1 MSNEAAEKAKQS
13 ILSEYK
19 ERTKASLELRQKAV
33 KYLPGGDTRSVAYFP
48 PYPFYATHGK
58 GCFLYDL
65 DGNEYIDCVNNM
77 TSLVHGHAHPQVVA
91 AICDQA
97 AKGTAHAAPTELQ
110 SLHAE
115 KICKRIPSMQ
125 SLRFCN
131 SGTEATMFAIRAAR
145 VFTKKNIIVK
155 IDGGYHGSHDYVEV
169 NLLPDLAAKD
179 LPTASVEPGVPPAVL
194 NDVRIAPF
202 NDLDAMQRVLAADKG
217 KVAAIVVEPVLT
229 SGGGIVSEKG
239 YLAGL
244 RELADV
250 HEALLIFDEVITF
263 RFSTGGRQLVENVR
277 PDLTA
282 LGKIIGGGLP
292 VGAFGGRAE
301 IMQMF
306 DPARPDAITHSG
318 TFSGNALTMA
328 AGMATLDLLGQDE
341 IDRINGLGDRL
352 RDKLKKAMDQV
363 GITGQVRGVGSAT
376 FSLFF
381 EEPYRNAKEA
391 VLSVIPT
398 LELAQ
403 DFHLALLNQG
413 IYAIAKGMMGFVI
426 STPMDES
433 TVDLIAERFKK
444 ALDQI
449 KPLADVIGQSIEAGG
464 A

>member
-1 MSNEAAEKAKQS
+1 MTSEAAEKAKRE
-13 ILSEYK
+13 IISEYQA
-19 ERTKASLELRQKAV
+19 RTKTSLELRQKAV
-33 KYLPGGDTRSVAYFP
+33 KFLPGGDTRSVAYYP

-115 KICKRIPSMQ
+115 KICGRIPSME

-145 VFTKKNIIVK
+145 AFTKKNIIVK
-155 IDGGYHGSHDYVEV
+155 MDGGYHGSHDYVEV
-169 NLLPDLAAKD
+169 NLLPDLAAED
-179 LPTASVEPGVPPAVL
+179 LPNGILEPGVPPAIL
-194 NDVRIAPF
+194 SDVRISPY
-202 NDLDAMQRVLAADKG
+202 NDLDAMQRVLEADKG
-217 KVAAIVVEPVLT
+217 RVAAIVVEPVLT
-229 SGGGIVSEKG
+229 SGGGIMPEKG

-244 RELADV
+244 RDLADA
-250 HEALLIFDEVITF
+250 HDALLIFDEVITF
-263 RFSTGGRQLVENVR
+263 RFSVGGRQLVENVR

-282 LGKIIGGGLP
+282 LGKVIGGGLP
-292 VGAFGGRAE
+292 VGAFGGRAD

-306 DPARPDAITHSG
+306 DPSRPDAVTHSG

-328 AGMATLDLLGQDE
+328 AGMATLDLLDQDE
-341 IDRINGLGDRL
+341 IDRINSLGGRL
-352 RDKLKKAMDQV
+352 SGNLKKALDEV
-363 GITGQVRGVGSAT
+363 GIIGQIRSVGSAA

-381 EEPYRNAKEA
+381 AEPYRNAREA

-398 LELAQ
+398 LALAQ

-413 IYAIAKGMMGFVI
+413 VYAIAKGMMGFII
-426 STPMDES
+426 STPMDET
-433 TVDLIAERFKK
+433 TVDLITARYKK
-444 ALDQI
+444 ALEQI
-449 KPLADVIGQSIEAGG
+449 KPLADEIGK
-464 A
+464 

>member
-1 MSNEAAEKAKQS
+1 MTSEAAEKAKRE
-13 ILSEYK
+13 IISEYQA
-19 ERTKASLELRQKAV
+19 RTKTSLELRQKAV
-33 KYLPGGDTRSVAYFP
+33 KFLPGGDTRSVAYYP

-115 KICKRIPSMQ
+115 KICGRIPSME

-145 VFTKKNIIVK
+145 AFTKKNIIVK
-155 IDGGYHGSHDYVEV
+155 MDGGYHGSHDYVEV
-169 NLLPDLAAKD
+169 NLLPDLAAED
-179 LPTASVEPGVPPAVL
+179 LPSGILEPGVPPAIL
-194 NDVRIAPF
+194 NDVRISPY
-202 NDLDAMQRVLAADKG
+202 NDLDAMQRVLEADKG
-217 KVAAIVVEPVLT
+217 RVAAIVVEPVLT
-229 SGGGIVSEKG
+229 SGGGIMPEKG

-244 RELADV
+244 RDLADA
-250 HEALLIFDEVITF
+250 HDALLIFDEVITF
-263 RFSTGGRQLVENVR
+263 RFSVGGRQLVENVR

-282 LGKIIGGGLP
+282 LGKVIGGGLP
-292 VGAFGGRAE
+292 VGAFGGRAD

-306 DPARPDAITHSG
+306 DPSRPDAVTHSG

-328 AGMATLDLLGQDE
+328 AGMATLDLLDQDE
-341 IDRINGLGDRL
+341 IDRINSLGGRL
-352 RDKLKKAMDQV
+352 SGNLKKALDEV
-363 GITGQVRGVGSAT
+363 GIIGQIRSVGSAA

-381 EEPYRNAKEA
+381 AEPYRNAREA

-398 LELAQ
+398 LALAQ

-413 IYAIAKGMMGFVI
+413 VYAIAKGMMGFII
-426 STPMDES
+426 STPMDET
-433 TVDLIAERFKK
+433 TVDLITARYKK
-444 ALDQI
+444 ALEQI
-449 KPLADVIGQSIEAGG
+449 KPLADEIGK
-464 A
+464 

>member
-1 MSNEAAEKAKQS
+1 MSSEKAQKAKQE
-13 ILSEYK
+13 ILVEYQA
-19 ERTKASLELRQKAV
+19 RTKASFEFRKKAI
-33 KYLPGGDTRSVAYFP
+33 KYLPGGDTRSVAYYP
-48 PYPFYATHGK
+48 PYPFYAAQGK

-91 AICDQA
+91 AICEQA
-97 AKGTAHAAPTELQ
+97 ARGSAHAAPTELQ

-115 KICKRIPSMQ
+115 KICGRIPSME

-145 VFTKKNIIVK
+145 AFTKKNIIVK

-169 NLLPDLAAKD
+169 NLLPDLTADD
-179 LPTASVEPGVPPAVL
+179 LPKASVEPGVPPAIL
-194 NDVRIAPF
+194 NDVRIAPY
-202 NDLDAMQRVLAADKG
+202 NDLNAMRRIMEAEKG

-229 SGGGIVSEKG
+229 QGGGIVPDKG

-244 RELADV
+244 RELADA
-250 HEALLIFDEVITF
+250 HAALLIFDEVITF

-292 VGAFGGRAE
+292 VGAFGGRAD

-306 DPARPDAITHSG
+306 DPTQPNAVTHSG

-328 AGMATLDLLGQDE
+328 AGMTTLDLLGREE
-341 IDRINGLGDRL
+341 IDRINGLGERL
-352 RDKLKKAMDQV
+352 SGNLKKAMDEV
-363 GITGQVRGVGSAT
+363 GITGQVCGVGSAA

-381 EEPYRNAKEA
+381 DTPFRNAREA
-391 VLSVIPT
+391 VTAVIPT

-413 IYAIAKGMMGFVI
+413 VYAIAKGMVGFII
-426 STPMDES
+426 STPMDVS
-433 TVDLIAERFKK
+433 IVDLISERYRK
-444 ALDQI
+444 ALEQI
-449 KPLADVIGQSIEAGG
+449 KPIAEAVLQ
-464 A
+464 